1 MDHKPKLAAST
12 LGFLALAALNCILL
26 LTYLGTHP
34 DFPGDFCAFYTG
46 AHIYLQNPRR
56 VYDLTLQRATEQ
68 QLIGRDD
75 IPFNHPPYE
84 LLLWLPLAR
93 LSFNA
98 AFWMWR
104 LASLVLLAVAAKLL
118 ATALCPRLGAP
129 AIFLRALAF
138 FPVPYCLWMG
148 QDSLLLLAIL
158 AGCAWLLGRRM
169 EWLAGAALGLAL
181 FKPQLVLPIAAIYLL
196 MRRWRMLRG
205 FLCSG
210 FAALA
215 VSIFM
220 VGLAG
225 MRQMLEILLQGHT
238 SAQMAIHPSMM
249 PNLRGL
255 LFLLLAGHSRLEAV
269 LGGAISVGL
278 LLAAR
283 RTMQRRQPPARAF
296 AGLLCFAILVS
307 FHMNLH
313 DLALLLPPILMVMQD
328 QFCTGENGWKVTAPL
343 VVLFCTPAY
352 LVALGAFKVAVFAIF
367 VGWLWFAMTR
377 CFGKSRI
384 SLRFEGDGLQAVR
397 KRSKIISALTAEGPR
412 HHSTKISRPVVPSI
426 EQRGMAFDR

>member
-181 FKPQLVLPIAAIYLL
+181 FKPQLVLPIAAVYLADAALENVARISLLGIRRPGRQYLL
-196 MRRWRMLRG
+196 WWDLPACARCWT
-205 FLCSG
+205 
-210 FAALA
+210 
-215 VSIFM
+215 
-220 VGLAG
+220 
-225 MRQMLEILLQGHT
+225 ILLQGHT
-238 SAQMAIHPSMM
+238 AAQMAIHPSMM

-283 RTMQRRQPPARAF
+283 EPCNAGSRPR
-296 AGLLCFAILVS
+296 GLLPACFA
-307 FHMNLH
+307 
-313 DLALLLPPILMVMQD
+313 LP
-328 QFCTGENGWKVTAPL
+328 
-343 VVLFCTPAY
+343 
-352 LVALGAFKVAVFAIF
+352 
-367 VGWLWFAMTR
+367 
-377 CFGKSRI
+377 S
-384 SLRFEGDGLQAVR
+384 S
-397 KRSKIISALTAEGPR
+397 SA
-412 HHSTKISRPVVPSI
+412 SI
-426 EQRGMAFDR
+426 